1 MEREREGL
9 IKKMEREGERVAG
22 RKRDRSERERE
33 RGGGGGGSDIWIDRL
48 EKEILCFGVDIE
60 R

>member
-1 MEREREGL
+1 MEREREGV

-33 RGGGGGGSDIWIDRL
+33 R
-48 EKEILCFGVDIE
+48 E
-60 R
+60 RRRRRRRE

>member
-1 MEREREGL
+1 MKGGEREREGV

-33 RGGGGGGSDIWIDRL
+33 REGEREREEEEEEEEGVIDR
-48 EKEILCFGVDIE
+48 
-60 R
+60 